1 MFVLRNLTSNE
12 THELGTRSVIGR
24 SRAADLHIAEDGVSG
39 EHATIW
45 WDGEIW
51 NLRDLGSRN
60 GTLVDDNR
68 VAGGGTVSLS
78 SGQRLQFGGISAW
91 LITDATPPV
100 PSAQALMGGHWVRAE
115 DGLLVLPSPDNPI
128 LTLYS
133 DIDGAWQMEGPD
145 LYRVVHDLELV
156 AADGKVWRL
165 HLPVETQGTVS
176 RVMRPTL
183 EGLAWEFRV
192 SRDEEHVELAASG
205 MGSRI
210 DLKARAH
217 NYTLVVLARARL
229 EESHLPEGSQGWIYQ
244 DELCKMLGIDDAK
257 LNLFVFRARKQLS
270 AMGVEG
276 SAGIVERRVGTRQL
290 RLGVSDITITA
301 L

>member
-1 MFVLRNLTSNE
+1 MFVLRNLTSQA

-24 SRAADLHIAEDGVSG
+24 SRAADLSIAEDGVSG

-45 WDGEIW
+45 WDGESW

-60 GTLVDDNR
+60 GTLVDGEA
-68 VAGGGTVSLS
+68 VPGGGTVPLRP
-78 SGQRLQFGGISAW
+78 GQQLQFGGISAW
-91 LITDATPPV
+91 LVAEAGPPV
-100 PSAQALMGGHWVRAE
+100 PSARALIGGEWIRAE
-115 DGLLVLPSPDNPI
+115 DDLLVLPSPQNPV
-128 LTLYS
+128 LTVYS

-145 LYRVVHDLELV
+145 FDRVVHDLELV
-156 AADGKVWRL
+156 ATEGNVWRL
-165 HLPVETQGTVS
+165 HLPVTTQGTVS

-183 EGLAWEFRV
+183 EGMSLEFRV
-192 SRDEEHVELAASG
+192 SRDEEHVELLATG
-205 MGSRI
+205 MGARI

-229 EESHLPEGSQGWIYQ
+229 AETHLPEGSRGWIYQ

-270 AMGVEG
+270 ASGIDG

-290 RLGVSDITITA
+290 RLGVSSITITP